1 MDDPRSSPPPAD
13 ASAAG
18 HPAWLVILLVLLP
31 LGGLAAAIAIL
42 LIGPP
47 DGASDDQAARQASY
61 PSPPPVTFV
70 VPTPAPTATPTPGL
84 VGQPMPHIDLT
95 TLDGAPLELPED
107 AAGEIVFLNFWATWC
122 APCEAEM
129 PALQQLEDTRGDEG
143 VRVIA
148 VTDPESGQ
156 TEADIHDFI
165 ERHDLS
171 LTVALSSDLALYQTF
186 NVLQIPVTY
195 IIDGAGVVRYQHI
208 GELKPE
214 DIEHYVA
221 ELLA

>member
-1 MDDPRSSPPPAD
+1 MDDPRSRPQADTPPA
-13 ASAAG
+13 G
-18 HPAWLVILLVLLP
+18 YPAWLVILLVLLP
-31 LGGLAAAIAIL
+31 LGGIGAAIAVL

-47 DGASDDQAARQASY
+47 DGASDDPAQQASY
-61 PSPPPVTFV
+61 PTPPPVTFI
-70 VPTPAPTATPTPGL
+70 VPTPAPTATPAPGL
-84 VGQPMPHIDLT
+84 VGQPMPHISLT
-95 TLDGAPLELPED
+95 TLDGAPLHLPED

-122 APCEAEM
+122 VPCEAEM
-129 PALQQLEDTRGDEG
+129 PALQQLQDTRGDEG

-165 ERHDLS
+165 DRHDLS
-171 LTVALSSDLALYQTF
+171 LTVALSTDLALYQAF
-186 NVLQIPVTY
+186 NVLQIPMTY

-208 GELKPE
+208 GELEPE